1 MKVYCILSII
11 VCISLSFLCQG
22 YAPRS
27 NLPSN
32 RVNSSLNLQN
42 PFTSSSKSVKNQK
55 QPLFETKI
63 IPGDYRVAAGFLALS
78 LGLLIGLGNF
88 IAGIPVGLIGILLFV
103 QTGRVRFVF
112 DADSMEVKRV
122 DKTAAIDTSDE
133 SQTKLK
139 SSGENFAV
147 GGANRWKYNTW
158 KNWFFIPS
166 KDFPILM

>member
-1 MKVYCILSII
+1 MKVCCILSII
-11 VCISLSFLCQG
+11 VSISLSFLCQG
-22 YAPRS
+22 YAPCS

-42 PFTSSSKSVKNQK
+42 PFTSSSKSLKNQK
-55 QPLFETKI
+55 QPLFETKV

-78 LGLLIGLGNF
+78 LGLLIGFGNF

-122 DKTAAIDTSDE
+122 DKTAPIDTSED
-133 SQTKLK
+133 TKLK

-147 GGANRWKYNTW
+147 GGANRWKYSTW